1 MATITRRA
9 SMAGMLGLAAG
20 AALPRSSLGAAQSAA
35 AEPPIPPEGIGRRIR
50 HLGYSDVGGKPD
62 TVQIML
68 NRGHLYV
75 GHMFTDGV
83 TVLDASNPRALKPVH
98 MFITAPNTRTHHMQI
113 ANDLMLLGN
122 GANIVRMQSYDSGRG
137 YFENT
142 LADSLTNR
150 QTFRSGLSIH
160 DISRPAQPREI
171 AFLEMPGIGIN
182 RLWWTGGRY
191 AYIAAHLDG
200 FTDTILVIIDVQN
213 TMKPEIVSRWWL
225 PGMNRAAGET
235 NPAPPGKRFA
245 LHHMIVAGNRGYAG
259 WRDGG
264 FTIHDISDPRA
275 PKLLSHINWSP
286 PFPGGTHTALP
297 LPNRKLAVVADES
310 NAEACAKGLF
320 YTFVLDVRAETNP
333 VTISTM
339 PTPTD
344 RNYCAMGNFGPHN
357 LHENRPGSFVS
368 EDIIFATYHNAGVRV
383 FDIKDQFAPKE
394 IASWVPPPPARLIDP
409 RPNVSRTAMTC
420 DVYVT
425 PEGLMYVSD
434 WNGGL
439 HVMQYEG

>member
-1 MATITRRA
+1 M
-9 SMAGMLGLAAG
+9 
-20 AALPRSSLGAAQSAA
+20 
-35 AEPPIPPEGIGRRIR
+35 
-50 HLGYSDVGGKPD
+50 
-62 TVQIML
+62 
-68 NRGHLYV
+68 
-75 GHMFTDGV
+75 
-83 TVLDASNPRALKPVH
+83 
-98 MFITAPNTRTHHMQI
+98 
-113 ANDLMLLGN
+113 
-122 GANIVRMQSYDSGRG
+122 
-137 YFENT
+137 
-142 LADSLTNR
+142 
-150 QTFRSGLSIH
+150 
-160 DISRPAQPREI
+160 
-171 AFLEMPGIGIN
+171 
-182 RLWWTGGRY
+182 
-191 AYIAAHLDG
+191 
-200 FTDTILVIIDVQN
+200 
-213 TMKPEIVSRWWL
+213 
-225 PGMNRAAGET
+225 
-235 NPAPPGKRFA
+235 
-245 LHHMIVAGNRGYAG
+245 
-259 WRDGG
+259 
-264 FTIHDISDPRA
+264 
-275 PKLLSHINWSP
+275 
-286 PFPGGTHTALP
+286 
-297 LPNRKLAVVADES
+297 VADES
-310 NAEACAKGLF
+310 NAENCAKGLF